1 MVDVVWKENRVLVT
15 TDKLVIW
22 AKITLSLYFATI
34 TSTYI
39 LRSTKQ
45 AYLFIYVRMF
55 TEPENRVVSLALHTI
70 HKHHNDG
77 RVAINFN

>member
-1 MVDVVWKENRVLVT
+1 MVVDVVWKENRVLVT

-22 AKITLSLYFATI
+22 ARITLSLYFATI

-39 LRSTKQ
+39 LRSTNQ

-55 TEPENRVVSLALHTI
+55 TEPENTE
-70 HKHHNDG
+70 
-77 RVAINFN
+77 

>member
-22 AKITLSLYFATI
+22 ARITLSLYFATI

-39 LRSTKQ
+39 LRSAKQ

-55 TEPENRVVSLALHTI
+55 TEPENTE
-70 HKHHNDG
+70 
-77 RVAINFN
+77 